1 MTGVY
6 RTDGSGSDSPTG
18 GERSVRHPTDSE
30 ALERLEDAI
39 ERAEAVSE
47 RIDRE
52 GTELIERGADA
63 YRTAHSLLDHYE
75 DTATGTG
82 RSNFAAYVNLER
94 QFATLVANL
103 PEELTEL
110 DAFEAARDA
119 IDKRRLSEDDFDR
132 SRAALAPAERY
143 VELLDEREAAA
154 AALHDARSAANR
166 RLESLEE
173 EIDRLEDLQAMGSV
187 DLDAPIERLRDPIEA
202 YDEAVRQS
210 FESFLDSAPA
220 REVFDVLERSR
231 WYPLVP
237 FDRPPADLREYVQTT
252 DAGESTIPELLEY
265 AEYSRSKLSHHV
277 DDADRLKRQVAT
289 QRTYLTRLDAEPLTI
304 GWPPPEAVTLRHRI
318 RECRPLVA
326 RIADES
332 VVATLRTVEELTRD
346 PTYERLRTAA
356 RAAVELRE
364 DERDRLRDGTV
375 ETDLAAAREARST
388 LEAALE
394 RASGVLA

>member
-1 MTGVY
+1 MTGRY
-6 RTDGSGSDSPTG
+6 RTDGSGSDLPTG
-18 GERSVRHPTDSE
+18 GERPVRHPTDSE

-39 ERAEAVSE
+39 ERAEAVSD

-52 GTELIERGADA
+52 GTDLIERGADA

-94 QFATLVANL
+94 QFAALVANL

-119 IDKRRLSEDDFDR
+119 IDKRRLSEDDFER

-143 VELLDEREAAA
+143 VELLDEREAADE
-154 AALHDARSAANR
+154 ALHDARSAANR
-166 RLESLEE
+166 RLETLEE
-173 EIDRLEDLQAMGSV
+173 EIGRLEDLLAMGSV
-187 DLDAPIERLRDPIEA
+187 DLDAPIERLKEPIEA
-202 YDEAVRQS
+202 YDEAIERS
-210 FESFLDSAPA
+210 FESFLDTAPA
-220 REVFDVLERSR
+220 REVFAVLDRSR

-237 FDRPPADLREYVQTT
+237 FDRPPADLREYVRTT
-252 DAGESTIPELLEY
+252 DAGDSTIPELLEY

-289 QRTYLTRLDAEPLTI
+289 QRTYLTRLDAAPLTI
-304 GWPPPEAVTLRHRI
+304 GWPPPDAATLRHRI
-318 RECRPLVA
+318 REYRPLVA

-332 VVATLRTVEELTRD
+332 VVAKLRAVEALTRD
-346 PTYERLRTAA
+346 PAYERLRTAA

-364 DERDRLRDGTV
+364 DERKRLRDGRV
-375 ETDLAAAREARST
+375 ETDLAAAKEARST

-394 RASGVLA
+394 RASDVLA

>member
-1 MTGVY
+1 MTGRN
-6 RTDGSGSDSPTG
+6 RTDGSGSESPTS
-18 GERSVRHPTDSE
+18 GERSVRHSTGSE
-30 ALERLEDAI
+30 AIDRLEDAT
-39 ERAEAVSE
+39 ERAGAIRE

-52 GTELIERGADA
+52 GEDVVERGAEA
-63 YRTAHSLLDHYE
+63 YRTAHSLLDHYQ

-94 QFATLVANL
+94 QFAALVANL
-103 PEELTEL
+103 PEDLAERE
-110 DAFEAARDA
+110 AFEAARDA
-119 IDKRRLSEDDFDR
+119 IDKRRLSEDDFER

-143 VELLDEREAAA
+143 VELLDERESAA
-154 AALHDARSAANR
+154 AALHEARSGANR
-166 RLESLEE
+166 RLEALET
-173 EIDRLEDLQAMGSV
+173 EIGRLEDLQAMGSV
-187 DLDAPIERLRDPIEA
+187 DLDAPIERLREPIEA
-202 YDEAVRQS
+202 YDEAIRGS
-210 FESFLDSAPA
+210 FESFLDTAPA
-220 REVFDVLERSR
+220 REVFAVLDRGQ

-289 QRTYLTRLDAEPLTI
+289 QRTYLTRLDAAPLTI
-304 GWPPPEAVTLRHRI
+304 GWPPPDAATLRHRI
-318 RECRPLVA
+318 REYRPLVA

-332 VVATLRTVEELTRD
+332 VVAKLRAVEALTRD
-346 PTYERLRTAA
+346 PAYERLRTAA

-364 DERDRLRDGTV
+364 DERKRLRDGRV
-375 ETDLAAAREARST
+375 ETDLAAAKEARST

-394 RASGVLA
+394 RASDVLA